1 VINSSSTLDQTENN
15 MARFWTVASAL
26 VVLASVLAFVSI
38 GYIRSSRL
46 PPSHLLNHPVI
57 LDENALTSQEADD
70 LMALMQR
77 LGEFRTH
84 AADLSYYKT
93 THEHVGEAQPLS
105 PQGACTHP
113 FLIPSSDRSAC
124 VLPGRLDVAR
134 AYALAGGYEG
144 LKETLPLLLSRVQ
157 SFGRYHFNI
166 SEHAEV
172 ESLFNKPQFQVRE
185 SNCSVFLNH
194 LFDNSHK
201 FVSLIKYSYAVSGAC
216 CLSASSTAVG
226 PVPIQLHRQLAR
238 SDCGLAHRR
247 AVLFRR

>member
-1 VINSSSTLDQTENN
+1 MAALLTLSVL
-15 MARFWTVASAL
+15 A
-26 VVLASVLAFVSI
+26 VLASIIAFFSI
-38 GYIRSSRL
+38 ERARTSRL

-57 LDENALTSQEADD
+57 LDENALSPREAAD

-84 AADLSYYKT
+84 AADLTFYKT
-93 THEHVGEAQPLS
+93 THEHIGEAQPLS
-105 PQGACTHP
+105 PQGTCTHP
-113 FLIPSSDRSAC
+113 FLIPNTDRTAC

-172 ESLFNKPQFQVRE
+172 EYLFNKPQFQVPFPSLKASQVLH
-185 SNCSVFLNH
+185 SNVLTQQLFAFLM
-194 LFDNSHK
+194 S
-201 FVSLIKYSYAVSGAC
+201 
-216 CLSASSTAVG
+216 
-226 PVPIQLHRQLAR
+226 
-238 SDCGLAHRR
+238 
-247 AVLFRR
+247 